1 MGKTA
6 NLNWLAGFPPSTVSS
21 YLICQDPHEVP
32 GVLKGSG
39 VQDDEGC
46 VVSMLDIY
54 IYIYVPGSKLPLF
67 PYNRGWSS
75 TQ

>member
-6 NLNWLAGFPPSTVSS
+6 NLNWLAGFLPSTVSS
-21 YLICQDPHEVP
+21 IYLICQDLHEVP

-54 IYIYVPGSKLPLF
+54 IYLEPK
-67 PYNRGWSS
+67 
-75 TQ
+75 